1 MNICGGCGKL
11 INVNYC
17 YCPWCG
23 YSKVAEESKE
33 SLNLR
38 YEEYRQNSYNRRINQ
53 IEKMEEQLNQLEKE
67 LEVLVLSAEMH
78 K

>member
-1 MNICGGCGKL
+1 MRICVGCGKL
-11 INVNYC
+11 INTNYC

-23 YSKVAEESKE
+23 YAKVEKESKE

-38 YEEYRQNSYNRRINQ
+38 YEQYQLNNYNRRLNQ
-53 IEKMEEQLNQLEKE
+53 IEKMEEQLNNLEKE